1 MKIALHFIFSVIN
14 IAPILHQTW
23 MTSLMLTQRDN
34 KYILLYSCLNEISSV
49 FTITEKLT
57 RISLSNGTYVLSPW
71 LHRQWRHSVTANFGK
86 SAISDRIFI
95 SIHSFIHSLFV
106 CLCVCLF
113 VCLSGWKI
121 THNSPTLS
129 YIIIKFHPQ
138 MHLGLVQNLLFLE
151 VKGQITRSPGQKL
164 CQIFKWL

>member
-1 MKIALHFIFSVIN
+1 
-14 IAPILHQTW
+14 
-23 MTSLMLTQRDN
+23 MTSLMLTQHDN

-57 RISLSNGTYVLSPW
+57 RISLSSGTYVLSPR

-86 SAISDRIFI
+86 SAISDCIFI
-95 SIHSFIHSLFV
+95 SIHSFIHSFIHPFIICLF
-106 CLCVCLF
+106 VCLF

-151 VKGQITRSPGQKL
+151 VKGQMTRSPGQKL
-164 CQIFKWL
+164 GQIFKWL

>member
-1 MKIALHFIFSVIN
+1 
-14 IAPILHQTW
+14 
-23 MTSLMLTQRDN
+23 MTSLMLTQHDN

-57 RISLSNGTYVLSPW
+57 RISLSNGTYVLSPR

-86 SAISDRIFI
+86 SAISDCIFI
-95 SIHSFIHSLFV
+95 SIHSFIHSFIHPFIICLFV
-106 CLCVCLF
+106 YLF

-151 VKGQITRSPGQKL
+151 VKCQMTRSPGQKL
-164 CQIFKWL
+164 GQIFKWL